1 MKCSDATVRARV
13 QAGGEQRS
21 MLTIIFLVIFGGI
34 VVGFGIWVA
43 LFGGMK
49 RRGKSGEAELKKRP
63 AEEGRASGPD

>member
-1 MKCSDATVRARV
+1 
-13 QAGGEQRS
+13 

-43 LFGGMK
+43 MFGGMK